1 MPTAP
6 TSTTKK
12 LTNAQMALLELFDVE
27 MSDRE
32 VADLRRLLM
41 EHFRTWLEAE
51 VDKVQKRTGK
61 TTAEMEKEMRFTN
74 RTKRLTSIR
83 RRTK

>member
-1 MPTAP
+1 MPAAA

-12 LTNAQMALLELFDVE
+12 LTNAQMALLELFDVD

-41 EHFRTWLEAE
+41 QHFRTRLEAE
-51 VDKVQKRTGK
+51 VDKVQKQTGK

-74 RTKRLTSIR
+74 RTERLTSIR
-83 RRTK
+83 RHTK

>member
-1 MPTAP
+1 
-6 TSTTKK
+6 
-12 LTNAQMALLELFDVE
+12 MALLELFDVD

-41 EHFRTWLEAE
+41 EHFRTRLEAE

-61 TTAEMEKEMRFTN
+61 TTEEMEKEMRFTN
-74 RTKRLTSIR
+74 RTERLTSIR

>member
-1 MPTAP
+1 
-6 TSTTKK
+6 
-12 LTNAQMALLELFDVE
+12 MALLELFDVD

-41 EHFRTWLEAE
+41 QHFRTRLEAE
-51 VDKVQKRTGK
+51 ADKVQKRTGK
-61 TTAEMEKEMRFTN
+61 TTEEMEKEMRFTN
-74 RTKRLTSIR
+74 RTERLTSIR